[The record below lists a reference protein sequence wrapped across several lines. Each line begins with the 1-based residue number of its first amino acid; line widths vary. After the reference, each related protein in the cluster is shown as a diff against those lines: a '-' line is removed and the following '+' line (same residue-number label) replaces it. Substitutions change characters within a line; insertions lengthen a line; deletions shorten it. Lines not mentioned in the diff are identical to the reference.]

1 MILQLML
8 LRENK
13 KEGEYCVDK
22 KNNCEEGLSCIWDKQ
37 PNGVGKCSSRPGN
50 SQMKEFIICLHSTSI
65 LH

>member
-1 MILQLML
+1 MS

-50 SQMKEFIICLHSTSI
+50 SQMKEFIICLYTTSI
-65 LH
+65 LHLKSI